1 MHQIFWML
9 SLIPEGVL
17 LWIINLA
24 LLTGVVGIIAGFFIK
39 VIPFV
44 NQYRVPVQIIS
55 IILLAGG
62 LYFKG
67 GYSNEMAWRAKVADL
82 EEKVKAA
89 EVKSAETNTKIDTKV
104 KEKVKIVKEVQV
116 VIQERIVKVK
126 EKIDADCKIAPEAI
140 TILNDAARNTKGD
153 GK

>member
-1 MHQIFWML
+1 MNQIFWML

-17 LWIINLA
+17 LWAINLA
-24 LLTGVVGIIAGFFIK
+24 LLAGVIGIVTGFFIK

-67 GYSNEMAWRAKVADL
+67 GYSNELAWREKIANLEQQVKESEAKSDQANKDL
-82 EEKVKAA
+82 AK
-89 EVKSAETNTKIDTKV
+89 KS

-116 VIQERIVKVK
+116 VIKERIK
-126 EKIDADCKIAPEAI
+126 EVEKRIDADCKVDPEAI
-140 TILNDAARNTKGD
+140 SIINDAAKNVG
-153 GK
+153 GKK

>member
-1 MHQIFWML
+1 MNQIFWML
-9 SLIPEGVL
+9 SLIPESVL
-17 LWIINLA
+17 LWAINLA
-24 LLTGVVGIIAGFFIK
+24 LLAGVVGIVAGFFIK

-67 GYSNEMAWRAKVADL
+67 GYSNELAWRAKIADM
-82 EEKVKAA
+82 EQQVKESEA
-89 EVKSAETNTKIDTKV
+89 KSEQANKDLAKKS

-116 VIQERIVKVK
+116 VIKERIKTV
-126 EKIDADCKIAPEAI
+126 EKRIDADCKVDPEAVS
-140 TILNDAARNTKGD
+140 ILNDAAKNVG
-153 GK
+153 GKK